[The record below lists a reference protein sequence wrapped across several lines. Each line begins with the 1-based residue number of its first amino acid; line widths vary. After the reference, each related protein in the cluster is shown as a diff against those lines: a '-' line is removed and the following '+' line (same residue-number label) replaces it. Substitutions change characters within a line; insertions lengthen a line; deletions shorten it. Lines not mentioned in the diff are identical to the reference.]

1 MAVKKEA
8 PHVPT
13 NYVVIDISHY
23 GQKVV
28 VTIDEA
34 AALLKSLEHA
44 ETYESEGYCDDTKNY
59 IANTPRDPIAMQL
72 SVLTESAYLMGKLA
86 GPKPKEESN
95 D

>member
-13 NYVVIDISHY
+13 NYAVVDLSSF

-44 ETYESEGYCDDTKNY
+44 ETYDSEGYGDDSKHF
-59 IANTPRDPIAMQL
+59 IGNTPRDPIALQL
-72 SVLTESAYLMGKLA
+72 NVLTESAYLMGKLA
-86 GPKPKEESN
+86 GPKPKGE
-95 D
+95 

>member
-8 PHVPT
+8 PHIPT

-34 AALLKSLEHA
+34 AALLKALEHA
-44 ETYESEGYCDDTKNY
+44 ETYESEGYGDDSKHF
-59 IANTPRDPIAMQL
+59 IGNTPRDPIALQL
-72 SVLTESAYLMGKLA
+72 SVLTESAYLIGKLA
-86 GPKPKEESN
+86 GPKPKEE
-95 D
+95 